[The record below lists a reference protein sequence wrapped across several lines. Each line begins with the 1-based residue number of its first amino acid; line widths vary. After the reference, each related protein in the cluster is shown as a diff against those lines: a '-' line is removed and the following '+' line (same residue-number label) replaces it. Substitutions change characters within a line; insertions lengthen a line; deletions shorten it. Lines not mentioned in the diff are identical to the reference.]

1 MYFCIF
7 VIFYQYE
14 FAKIR
19 KLTILYSKMFHRH
32 QTEILTSEFSL
43 TIFFPLFVCLCL
55 SICLYLTPTLYL
67 CLSICLYLTPTLY
80 LCPSICLYLTPTL
93 YLCLPVCLY
102 LTPTLYLCLFICLYL
117 TPALSISVSYL
128 LPVWIVL
135 NNACEQSSSCTL
147 LTNTILNCELFR
159 VRIKKTHFL
168 FLTKNYN
175 FLFFYTSTSVI

>member
-80 LCPSICLYLTPTL
+80 LSLSYSHSQSLSLYLS
-93 YLCLPVCLY
+93 
-102 LTPTLYLCLFICLYL
+102 
-117 TPALSISVSYL
+117 LSYSHSVSLCTISGCRVEERLPIL
-128 LPVWIVL
+128 LNVML
-135 NNACEQSSSCTL
+135 RSTL
-147 LTNTILNCELFR
+147 PPSRYSMGKMVEFGGLD
-159 VRIKKTHFL
+159 
-168 FLTKNYN
+168 
-175 FLFFYTSTSVI
+175 